1 MYLEKRSTFL
11 NTSATPKDWKV
22 TEAEDDE
29 GDDADQEDFE
39 TLEKGSAKGSHS
51 SQARTNDQADV

>member
-1 MYLEKRSTFL
+1 M
-11 NTSATPKDWKV
+11 PKDWKV

-39 TLEKGSAKGSHS
+39 TLEMAVQQRF
-51 SQARTNDQADV
+51 SQFASPGK